1 MFLFQD
7 ILETKERELVVDQ
20 NREDRLATSLTD
32 QMYQEAQVYFISKV
46 FYNNLVLKWNKTV
59 QTVFNTNNKTTQLT
73 VLFNLELKQT
83 IKHLLSGSK
92 LYIVEYGE
100 KHY

>member
-32 QMYQEAQVYFISKV
+32 QMYQEAQVNFISNV

-73 VLFNLELKQT
+73 VPT
-83 IKHLLSGSK
+83 I
-92 LYIVEYGE
+92 
-100 KHY
+100 

>member
-1 MFLFQD
+1 M
-7 ILETKERELVVDQ
+7 ETKERELVVDQ

-32 QMYQEAQVYFISKV
+32 QMYQEAQVYFISNV
-46 FYNNLVLKWNKTV
+46 FYNNLVLNGNKTV

-83 IKHLLSGSK
+83 IKHLLSRSK
-92 LYIVEYGE
+92 LYIS
-100 KHY
+100 

>member
-32 QMYQEAQVYFISKV
+32 QMYQEAQVYFISNV

-59 QTVFNTNNKTTQLT
+59 QTAFNTNNKTTQ
-73 VLFNLELKQT
+73 
-83 IKHLLSGSK
+83 
-92 LYIVEYGE
+92 
-100 KHY
+100 